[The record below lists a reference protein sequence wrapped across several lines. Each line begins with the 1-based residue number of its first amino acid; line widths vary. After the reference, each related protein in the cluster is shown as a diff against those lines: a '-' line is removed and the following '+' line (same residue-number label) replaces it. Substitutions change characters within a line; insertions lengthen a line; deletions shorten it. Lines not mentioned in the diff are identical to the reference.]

1 MPNLSLRK
9 VQDAIVENQVWK
21 SIFRHGYAMNRRN
34 RLLLITNNVFYHILP
49 TKISKYG
56 MRMRFHWGAGIITF
70 YLFLLLTFTGVLLM
84 FYYVPSVPR
93 AYYDIKDLQFAV
105 PFGNILRNMH
115 RYGAHAMVFMVMVH
129 MARTFYT
136 SSYKPPREFNWVVGV
151 ILLKLTFLLSFSGYL
166 LPWDQLA
173 IWAVTVGTNMARA
186 TPLLGHEGPFANV
199 IGMRIDND
207 IRFALLGGT
216 TVGSATLLR
225 FYVLHC
231 IAFPI
236 ALTIFL
242 VVHFWRVRRDGFS
255 GDVPVKD

>member
-1 MPNLSLRK
+1 
-9 VQDAIVENQVWK
+9 
-21 SIFRHGYAMNRRN
+21 
-34 RLLLITNNVFYHILP
+34 LI
-49 TKISKYG
+49 
-56 MRMRFHWGAGIITF
+56 
-70 YLFLLLTFTGVLLM
+70 LTFTGVLLM
-84 FYYVPSVPR
+84 FYYVPAVPR
-93 AYYDIKDLQFAV
+93 AYFDMKDLQHVV

-136 SSYKPPREFNWVVGV
+136 SAYKPPREFNWVVGV
-151 ILLKLTFLLSFSGYL
+151 ILLTLTFLLSFSGYL

-186 TPLLGHEGPFANV
+186 TPLLGHEGPFSNL
-199 IGMRIDND
+199 IGMKIDND
-207 IRFALLGGT
+207 VRFALLGGT

-236 ALTIFL
+236 MLTVFI
-242 VVHFWRVRRDGFS
+242 VVHFWRVRRDGYS
-255 GDVPVKD
+255 GDVPVKA

>member
-1 MPNLSLRK
+1 M
-9 VQDAIVENQVWK
+9 
-21 SIFRHGYAMNRRN
+21 HGPGHMETMGRIQSEHFEYAVMGIGLGIAKALAELKTRGQPFFATLWP
-34 RLLLITNNVFYHILP
+34 LLMVGL
-49 TKISKYG
+49 
-56 MRMRFHWGAGIITF
+56 
-70 YLFLLLTFTGVLLM
+70 GVLLM
-84 FYYVPSVPR
+84 FYYVPIVPR
-93 AYYDIKDLQFAV
+93 AYYDMKDLQNVV

-136 SSYKPPREFNWVVGV
+136 ASYKPPREFNWGVGV
-151 ILLKLTFLLSFSGYL
+151 ILLTFTFLLSFSGYL

-186 TPLLGHEGPFANV
+186 TPLLGHEGPFANL
-199 IGMRIDND
+199 IGMKINND
-207 IRFALLGGT
+207 VRFALLGGT

-236 ALTIFL
+236 VLTAFIA
-242 VVHFWRVRRDGFS
+242 VHFWRVRRDGYS
-255 GDVPVKD
+255 GDVHAKI

>member
-1 MPNLSLRK
+1 MANIFK
-9 VQDAIVENQVWK
+9 VAQDAVTENQIWK

-34 RLLLITNNVFYHILP
+34 RLLMITNNVFYHILP
-49 TKISKYG
+49 TKISRYG

-70 YLFLLLTFTGVLLM
+70 YLFMVLTFTGVLLM
-84 FYYVPSVPR
+84 FYYTPTVPR
-93 AYYDIKDLQFAV
+93 AYYDLKDLQFVV
-105 PFGNILRNMH
+105 PFGNLLRNMH

-136 SSYKPPREFNWVVGV
+136 SSYKAPREYNWVVGV
-151 ILLKLTFLLSFSGYL
+151 ILLTLTFLLSFSGYL

-186 TPLLGHEGPFANV
+186 TPLLGYEGPLSNL
-199 IGMRIDND
+199 IGMKVNND
-207 IRFALLGGT
+207 VRFALLGGT
-216 TVGSATLLR
+216 TVGQATLLR

-231 IAFPI
+231 IAFPLVTTVFI
-236 ALTIFL
+236 

-255 GDVPVKD
+255 GDVPVSDS